1 MLRLESKKKVVIQFL
16 ASVFII
22 FSVYGAYYAVP
33 KQTAAMAP
41 YDPTPIADMS
51 TWKYIGIMLVMLI
64 PGVFVFMRL
73 REGFRESNEDF

>member
-33 KQTAAMAP
+33 KQTAAMVP